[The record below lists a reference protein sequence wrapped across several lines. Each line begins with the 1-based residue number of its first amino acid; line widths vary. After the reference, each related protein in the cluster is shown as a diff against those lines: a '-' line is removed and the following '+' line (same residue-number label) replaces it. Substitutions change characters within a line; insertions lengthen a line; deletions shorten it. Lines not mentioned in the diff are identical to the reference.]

1 MTWAPNRDLTRK
13 NVMDEIKP
21 DVHVDPS
28 PTPVPEPVREDV
40 PTPPAPP
47 APQPKA
53 EDRSV
58 PYERFKEVNDELAR
72 LKKAPP
78 ATNTKSLEVDDFIN
92 ISASLEG
99 LDQREKQYLA
109 EQHKLSGRPLTEIR
123 NDENFLLWQ
132 SAYKAKVEKE
142 RAQLKPSSTQ
152 TDSDRPRSLAD
163 RLKGASLEEQEKI
176 LADAGLWKSPRP
188 RADRVVLDRPQ

>member
-1 MTWAPNRDLTRK
+1 
-13 NVMDEIKP
+13 MDEIIP
-21 DVHVDPS
+21 DVTPESS
-28 PTPVPEPVREDV
+28 PAPVQEPVREDV
-40 PTPPAPP
+40 QTPPAPP

-53 EDRSV
+53 EDRVV
-58 PYERFKEVNDELAR
+58 PYDRFKEVNDELAR
-72 LKKAPP
+72 LKKTPP

-99 LDQREKQYLA
+99 LDQREKSYLA
-109 EQHKLSGRPLTEIR
+109 EQHKLSGRPLSEIR

-152 TDSDRPRSLAD
+152 TDTGSPKTLAD
-163 RLKGASLEEQEKI
+163 RLKGASLEEQERI
-176 LADAGLWKSPRP
+176 LSEAGLWKSPRP
-188 RADRVVLDRPQ
+188 KADRVVIGGPK